1 MRRAR
6 TVILTAVALCVAG
19 AVESR
24 GSDAAGAR
32 TSPLQTEKIVGDA
45 SKPGLHI
52 VRQHLPAGGLVR
64 PHFHSVDRH
73 IAVLSGI
80 LYVCTSATVSVE
92 TATPH
97 KAGDVFSEPAKSVH
111 CSWAKDGDVDYL
123 EMGIGPVVTT
133 AVEK

>member
-1 MRRAR
+1 MRKAPAG
-6 TVILTAVALCVAG
+6 ILMGIALGVAA
-19 AVESR
+19 AAESR
-24 GSDAAGAR
+24 GSDAAVAR
-32 TSPLQTEKIVGDA
+32 QSPLQTEKIVGDA

-73 IAVLSGI
+73 IAVLSGV
-80 LYVCTSATVSVE
+80 LYVCNSATVSVD
-92 TATPH
+92 AAAAH

-123 EMGIGPVVTT
+123 EMGMGPVVTT
-133 AVEK
+133 PVEK